1 MEHKPL
7 TINITAGS
15 FLAAAGIGM
24 LLWLLFFL
32 KDLVLIVLTAI
43 VLASAV
49 EPAVHWFVK
58 KKWPRSVA
66 VLSVYALIVGVF
78 IGVIY
83 LILPPLVEEM
93 RGFIVNLPE
102 FLSSLRLDSV
112 FSSST
117 TNALQPF
124 ISPAFISALLS
135 QLQSLIVP
143 TSGGALGVVYGIFG
157 GILSFILII
166 VLSVYFAFQET
177 GVDDFLRLVVPVK
190 HQSYAVN
197 LWKRS
202 RHKIGLW
209 MQGQLIL
216 SLIIGVLGYLWL
228 SILQVPY
235 AFLIAIF
242 AAMVEIIPMFGSF
255 VSGTIAVIIGATTG
269 GTQLALL
276 VAGGFIIINLL
287 QSHLI
292 YPLVV
297 KQVIGVP
304 PLMVILAMI
313 AGGQLAGFFGVL
325 LSVPLAAALQEFIND
340 VHKSKQRQLAEL
352 K

>member
-1 MEHKPL
+1 METRPL
-7 TINITAGS
+7 TINITPGS
-15 FLAAAGIGM
+15 FLAAAGIGL

-49 EPAVHWFVK
+49 EPGVHWFVK
-58 KKWPRSVA
+58 KRLPRAVA
-66 VLSVYALIVGVF
+66 VLSVYALIVVVF
-78 IGVIY
+78 LSVIY
-83 LILPPLVEEM
+83 LLFPPLFEEAQ
-93 RGFIVNLPE
+93 GFIVNLPQ
-102 FLSSLRLDSV
+102 FLSSLRVESI
-112 FSSST
+112 FGGST
-117 TNALQPF
+117 VSALQPF
-124 ISPAFISALLS
+124 IPHSFSAALLT
-135 QLQSLIVP
+135 QLQNLIVP
-143 TSGGALGVVYGIFG
+143 TGEGALHVVYGIFG
-157 GILSFILII
+157 GIVSFVLII
-166 VLSVYFAFQET
+166 VLSIYFAFQET
-177 GVDDFLRLVVPVK
+177 GVDDFLKLVVPVK
-190 HQSYAVN
+190 HQHYTLN

-242 AAMVEIIPMFGSF
+242 AACIEIIPMFGSL
-255 VSGTIAVIIGATTG
+255 VSGTLAVIIGATTG

-287 QSHLI
+287 QSNLI

-297 KQVIGVP
+297 KQVVGVP

-313 AGGQLAGFFGVL
+313 AGGQLAGFFGIL
-325 LSVPLAAALQEFIND
+325 LAVPLAAALQEFITD
-340 VHKSKQRQLAEL
+340 VQKSKHRQLAEL

>member
-1 MEHKPL
+1 MEQRPL
-7 TINITAGS
+7 TINITPGS
-15 FLAAAGIGM
+15 FLAAAGIA
-24 LLWLLFFL
+24 LLLGLLFFL
-32 KDLVLIVLTAI
+32 RDLVLIVLTAI

-49 EPAVHWFVK
+49 EPGVHWFVK
-58 KKWPRSVA
+58 KGFPRAVA
-66 VLSVYALIVGVF
+66 VLSVYAFIVGIFLAVF
-78 IGVIY
+78 Y
-83 LILPPLVEEM
+83 LLFPPLLEEA
-93 RGFIVNLPE
+93 RGFIVNLPQ
-102 FLSSLRLDSV
+102 FLGSLRVGSIFGGSAV
-112 FSSST
+112 S
-117 TNALQPF
+117 ALEPF
-124 ISPAFISALLS
+124 IPPSFIAALLL
-135 QLQSLIVP
+135 QLQGLIVP
-143 TSGGALGVVYGIFG
+143 TGEGALHVVYGIFG
-157 GILSFILII
+157 GIISFVLII

-177 GVDDFLRLVVPVK
+177 GVDDFLKLVVPVR
-190 HQSYAVN
+190 HQHYALN

-242 AAMVEIIPMFGSF
+242 AACIEIIPMFGSF
-255 VSGTIAVIIGATTG
+255 VSGTLAVIIGATTG

-287 QSHLI
+287 QSNLI

-297 KQVIGVP
+297 KQVVGVP

-313 AGGQLAGFFGVL
+313 AGGQLAGFYGVL
-325 LSVPLAAALQEFIND
+325 LAVPLAAAFQEFITD
-340 VHKSKQRQLAEL
+340 VQKAKQKQLAEL

>member
-1 MEHKPL
+1 MEQRPL
-7 TINITAGS
+7 TINITPGS
-15 FLAAAGIGM
+15 FLAAAGIVA
-24 LLWLLFFL
+24 LLALLFFL
-32 KDLVLIVLTAI
+32 RDLVLIVLTAI

-49 EPAVHWFVK
+49 EPGVHWFVK
-58 KKWPRSVA
+58 KGFPRAAA
-66 VLSVYALIVGVF
+66 VLSVYAFIVGIFLAVF
-78 IGVIY
+78 Y
-83 LILPPLVEEM
+83 LLFPPLLEEM
-93 RGFIVNLPE
+93 RGFIVNLPQ
-102 FLSSLRLDSV
+102 FLSSLRVDSIFGGSAV
-112 FSSST
+112 ST
-117 TNALQPF
+117 LEPF
-124 ISPAFISALLS
+124 IPPSFIAALLL
-135 QLQSLIVP
+135 QLQGLIVP
-143 TSGGALGVVYGIFG
+143 TSEGALHVVYGIFG
-157 GILSFILII
+157 GIISFVLII

-177 GVDDFLRLVVPVK
+177 GVDDFLKLVVPVR
-190 HQSYAVN
+190 HQHYALN

-242 AAMVEIIPMFGSF
+242 AACIEIIPMFGSF
-255 VSGTIAVIIGATTG
+255 VSGALAVVIGATTG

-276 VAGGFIIINLL
+276 VAGGFIVINLL
-287 QSHLI
+287 QSNLI

-297 KQVIGVP
+297 KQVVGVP

-313 AGGQLAGFFGVL
+313 AGGQLAGFYGVL
-325 LSVPLAAALQEFIND
+325 LAVPLAAAFQEFITD
-340 VHKSKQRQLAEL
+340 VQKAKQKQFAEL